1 MTTPERWN
9 EIQRV
14 VDGALD
20 LPAAA
25 RTAYLDEA
33 CGTDAA
39 LREDAAR
46 LLDACERA
54 ARQGDPF
61 ATPATVISS
70 ELRTALADR
79 YTVERELGHGGMA
92 TVYLARDRRHDREV
106 AVKVLDQAITP
117 GGAERFLRE
126 IRIAAK
132 LTHPNVLGVH
142 DSGEMGGLLYYV
154 MPYVEGETLR
164 QRLTREGALPIGDS
178 VRLIREL
185 SDAMAYAHARGVVHR
200 DLKPENV
207 LLSAGHAVVADFGI
221 AKALAAAT
229 QDSSAPLAG
238 LTSTGVAVGTPAYMA
253 PEQVVGDATM
263 NHRADLYSLGVIAY
277 EMLSG
282 NHPFAGR
289 TAQSIAAAHLTETP
303 AALVERR
310 KDVPPALAAIVMRL
324 LAKDPAARPQSADE
338 VMRALDGIATTSIEA
353 VRGRRDM
360 RVGIMIAAAL
370 LIAATLGGYSWWRGK
385 TPGIAESAVKHTV
398 AVLPFVNTS
407 GSPNED
413 YFSDGLTDE
422 LAHALSRV
430 PGLRLAGRTSSYA
443 FKGKSVPATQIGKAL
458 GVGAIV
464 EGTVRRAGDRLRVT
478 TQLVSA
484 ADGTVLWDSV
494 YESRSSD
501 VFAVQD
507 SLTRAVVE
515 ALAPAL
521 EGRDVPADNRAAP
534 LVAYVGRGT
543 TDAEAYELYLKGR
556 YYWHERGAANV
567 ARSIEYFQQ
576 AIARDPTFAR
586 AYASL
591 ALAYDVFGVYVPDPS
606 DSTTPLIKANA
617 LRAVTLDSTLAD
629 AQIAMAIARERDY
642 RFRDA
647 ESHYRAALAAEPSN
661 DFVHHSL
668 GVMLLTVGRTDDG
681 IAELRLATQLDPL
694 AKSAGTALAE
704 AFIDARRFRD
714 AENEARRI
722 LAIDSTFPLAINS
735 LGLAQAFGG
744 QPDSAV
750 HTLERGVRL
759 YPDLLVLQGRLLFAY
774 AAAGKWNEVE
784 RMRTQLRRP
793 GGDPT
798 GGPLSAFADFVL
810 GDREPLTRLVSSP
823 AGLRGY
829 FEMLRPTI
837 HGTGC
842 NPLADPLWA
851 DEHFRS
857 AMRALGMQPCPQAR
871 PWPFTPPQ
879 RAR

>member
-20 LPAAA
+20 RPPAARA
-25 RTAYLDEA
+25 TYLDEA
-33 CGTDAA
+33 CGTDTA

-46 LLDACERA
+46 LLEACERA
-54 ARQGDPF
+54 AREGSPF
-61 ATPATVISS
+61 ATSPAAIAA
-70 ELRTALADR
+70 ELRTALSDR
-79 YTVERELGHGGMA
+79 YTVERELGRGGMA
-92 TVYLARDRRHDREV
+92 TVYLARDRRHDRDV

-132 LTHPNVLGVH
+132 LTHPHVLSVH
-142 DSGEMGGLLYYV
+142 DSGETDGVLYYV

-164 QRLTREGALPIGDS
+164 TRLAREGALPIGDA
-178 VRLIREL
+178 VRLMREL
-185 SDAMAYAHARGVVHR
+185 ADALAYAHGHGVMHR

-229 QDSSAPLAG
+229 QGGDAPLAG
-238 LTSTGVAVGTPAYMA
+238 LTSTGVAIGTPAYMA
-253 PEQVVGDATM
+253 PEQAVGDATM
-263 NHRADLYSLGVIAY
+263 DHRADLYSLGVMSY
-277 EMLSG
+277 EMLTG

-289 TAQSIAAAHLTETP
+289 TARAIAAAHLTETP
-303 AALVERR
+303 APLFERR
-310 KDVPPALAAIVMRL
+310 KDVPPVLAAIVMRL
-324 LAKDPAARPQSADE
+324 LAKDPADRPQTADE
-338 VMRALDGIATTSIEA
+338 VVRALDAMPTTSIQA
-353 VRGRRDM
+353 VRGRRDV
-360 RVGIMIAAAL
+360 RFGIMIAAAL
-370 LIAATLGGYSWWRGK
+370 IIVAAIGGYTWWRGR
-385 TPGIAESAVKHTV
+385 AAVTAVPAAIHAV

-407 GSPNED
+407 GSPDDD

-443 FKGKSVPATQIGKAL
+443 FKGKSVPATEMGKAL

-484 ADGTVLWDSV
+484 VDGTVLWDSV
-494 YESRSSD
+494 YESRSHD

-507 SLTRAVVE
+507 SLTRAVV
-515 ALAPAL
+515 ASLTPTL
-521 EGRDVPADNRAAP
+521 GGQDVRTESGAAP
-534 LVAYVGRGT
+534 MVAYFGRGT

-586 AYASL
+586 AYAGL
-591 ALAYDVFGVYVPDPS
+591 AFAYDVYGVYVPDPS
-606 DSTTPLIKANA
+606 DSLTPLVKASA
-617 LRAVTLDSTLAD
+617 QRAVTLDSTLAD
-629 AQIAMAIARERDY
+629 AQTAMAIARERDNHL
-642 RFRDA
+642 REA
-647 ESHYRAALAAEPSN
+647 ESHYRSAIAAEPSN
-661 DFVHHSL
+661 DFVHHTF
-668 GVMLLTVGRTDDG
+668 GMMLVNVGRTDEA
-681 IAELRLATQLDPL
+681 IAELRKATQLDPL

-704 AFIDARRFRD
+704 AFIDARRFRE

-722 LAIDSTFPLAINS
+722 LAIDSTFPLAISS

-750 HTLERGVRL
+750 HTLERSIRL
-759 YPDLLVLQGRLLFAY
+759 YPDLLVLRGRLLYAY
-774 AAAGKWNEVE
+774 AAAGRWDDVE
-784 RMRTQLRRP
+784 RMRAVLRRP

-798 GGPLSAFADFVL
+798 GGPLSAFADFVA
-810 GDREPLTRLVSSP
+810 GDREPLTRLVSTP

-829 FEMLRPTI
+829 IDLLRPTAE
-837 HGTGC
+837 GTGC

-851 DEHFRS
+851 DEHFRA
-857 AMRALGMQPCPQAR
+857 AMRGLGMQPCPQAR
-871 PWPFTPPQ
+871 PWPLTPRQ
-879 RAR
+879 RAS